1 MNWLWLQPRKRR
13 EREFQQLFPD
23 GLDRH
28 AHILWGVDDG
38 ARSREEAQGIV
49 NSLKAMGLK
58 GAWCTPHVMAS
69 LPDNTPERL
78 NARFREALDELDL
91 GGFQLSLAAEYMLD
105 ESFPACL
112 AAGNWLSWDG
122 KRVLVECSR
131 LALPPDWEDL
141 LFRMRVEG
149 LIPVLAHPERY
160 GHLLS
165 FAEFCDLRGRLGIE
179 FQLTWSA
186 LRGERSRG
194 ECRLARQLFKAGL
207 CDWCG
212 TDSHRAGS

>member
-1 MNWLWLQPRKRR
+1 MNWLWLQPRRRR

-49 NSLKAMGLK
+49 DSLKAMGLK

-78 NARFREALDELDL
+78 KARFREALEELNL
-91 GGFQLSLAAEYMLD
+91 GGFLLSLAAEYMLD
-105 ESFPACL
+105 ESFPDHVRRGEL
-112 AAGNWLSWDG
+112 LSWDG
-122 KRVLVECSR
+122 KRVLVELSR
-131 LALPPDWEDL
+131 LQLPADWEEM
-141 LFRMRVEG
+141 LFRLRVDG
-149 LIPVLAHPERY
+149 WIPVLAHPERY
-160 GHLLS
+160 GSLLS
-165 FAEFCDLRGRLGIE
+165 FDELWELHERDGVE
-179 FQLTWSA
+179 FQVTWAA
-186 LRGERSRG
+186 LRGKRSRS
-194 ECRLARQLFKAGL
+194 EYALARKLWKAGL

-212 TDSHRAGS
+212 TDSHRSC